1 MFIQCS
7 YGKLVLKFLACFYS
21 DKEKVYDFRFGL
33 TMFNEISDDVFTLE
47 DWKPEWTLAEVYEV
61 KILII

>member
-1 MFIQCS
+1 MFEFCS
-7 YGKLVLKFLACFYS
+7 QKIFFFHNVKFFYS
-21 DKEKVYDFRFGL
+21 KKEKVYDFRFGL

-61 KILII
+61 NL